1 LQKEAANSSSS
12 KLAPVP
18 EEISSPTVSPNV
30 RPNSSSTTSSKL
42 APVPEESSSN
52 ISSPNVRSASHEL
65 AQAGQASSRHQQE
78 KKQAKVLRNAKD
90 EAVKALAIAES
101 ALAIAQK
108 QYNQANEILTLAQEA
123 YDEQTQREAG
133 ALREAE
139 RTKVSALIIHD
150 LL

>member
-1 LQKEAANSSSS
+1 MQKEAANSSSS

-30 RPNSSSTTSSKL
+30 RPNSSSTVSSKL

-52 ISSPNVRSASHEL
+52 ISSPTRNVRSASHEL

-108 QYNQANEILTLAQEA
+108 QYNQANETLALAQEA
-123 YDEQTQREAG
+123 YNEQTQREAG

-139 RTKVSALIIHD
+139 RTKVSA
-150 LL
+150 